1 MNDSYDRLSSLN
13 DSLDSMIQKSN
24 NFQILDQL
32 NQKQLKLKKQLELKQ
47 QQQKCNNNDNNNKFK
62 QQQQHEFGERNRSLS
77 SDYNSKMQS
86 HYTLLNKTTINL
98 NKPPPP
104 PPARVLPTPASSVII
119 NNDLNKTK
127 NSTNLNQM
135 PKFQLQFHHLQKID
149 NPSKITLPFKT
160 NVSYSIV
167 IHYIIINYLHMCVFS
182 SSSSSSFKYN
192 HNIFNNFK

>member
-13 DSLDSMIQKSN
+13 DSLDSIIQKSN

-47 QQQKCNNNDNNNKFK
+47 QQQQQKCNNNDNNKFK

-98 NKPPPP
+98 NKPPPPP

-149 NPSKITLPFKT
+149 NPSKITLPIRT
-160 NVSYSIV
+160 NVSYIV
-167 IHYIIINYLHMCVFS
+167 IHYMY
-182 SSSSSSFKYN
+182 Y
-192 HNIFNNFK
+192 